1 MSQVLVGKFVIP
13 DDVAKEL
20 SELLTKQTI
29 REHLL
34 STVIMDK
41 EKYDE
46 VEKQLIPI
54 MQKIDALKN
63 KVTTQ
68 YVPAEFN
75 DEKYMWNYDGYEVS
89 GNTLQVYE
97 IM

>member
-34 STVIMDK
+34 SSLVMDK
-41 EKYDE
+41 EKYEE
-46 VEKQLIPI
+46 VEKQLIPV
-54 MQKIDALKN
+54 MQKVDALKN
-63 KVTTQ
+63 KITTQ
-68 YVPAEFN
+68 YVPSEFN
-75 DEKYMWNYDGYEVS
+75 DEKFMWNYDGYEVS

-97 IM
+97 IH